1 MSGMSFARKSA
12 LLSAA
17 TALTVTLAAPA
28 AAHADTVDN
37 LLAKMPAGQISCS
50 QAKQYWTNSAD
61 YNQKKSQA
69 LAVATVHPRGNEVRD
84 AIGRMDEAIARCGLN
99 GTTGQGKPVNTG
111 GQRGN
116 APAPKPA
123 PAPSPAPA
131 KNAKVIELG
140 TIPGQPTVDVPFLGQ
155 TFRIPDAAKIAQNA
169 VSQLQLPQ
177 IPQIQQLQQLSSF

>member
-1 MSGMSFARKSA
+1 
-12 LLSAA
+12 
-17 TALTVTLAAPA
+17 VWQDVW
-28 AAHADTVDN
+28 HV
-37 LLAKMPAGQISCS
+37 QCS
-50 QAKQYWTNSAD
+50 Q
-61 YNQKKSQA
+61 
-69 LAVATVHPRGNEVRD
+69 VRG

-123 PAPSPAPA
+123 PAPAPA
-131 KNAKVIELG
+131 KNGKVIELG

-155 TFRIPDAAKIAQNA
+155 TFRIPYAAKIAQNA
-169 VSQLQLPQ
+169 VSQFQQPQ

>member
-1 MSGMSFARKSA
+1 MSFARKSA

-28 AAHADTVDN
+28 AAHADAVDN

-123 PAPSPAPA
+123 PAPAPA

-169 VSQLQLPQ
+169 VSQFQL
-177 IPQIQQLQQLSSF
+177 PQIQQLQQLSSF

>member
-1 MSGMSFARKSA
+1 MSFARKSA

-37 LLAKMPAGQISCS
+37 LLTKMPAGQISCS

-69 LAVATVHPRGNEVRD
+69 LAVATVHPRGNEVRG

-123 PAPSPAPA
+123 
-131 KNAKVIELG
+131 
-140 TIPGQPTVDVPFLGQ
+140 
-155 TFRIPDAAKIAQNA
+155 
-169 VSQLQLPQ
+169 
-177 IPQIQQLQQLSSF
+177 